1 MIRSLTSPRRLPG
14 ALTAAAREDARG
26 RLVELGVRPERILTS
41 AADLFRERGYH
52 LVGVDD
58 IGRAAGITGP
68 AVYRHFP
75 SKIAILIAVF
85 DRSIERLV
93 AGGDAAVARGRSPR
107 GRLERLVAF
116 HVEFVLTERS
126 LIAVYMGEEKNLPL
140 PDRRRLRRR
149 LRVYLEHWVSSLR
162 GIRPE
167 LSEET
172 ARAAARAALGM
183 VISMA
188 SEAWPQYEEHAEL
201 FERMM
206 TAALLAAARP
216 ARGRAG
222 TSPT

>member
-1 MIRSLTSPRRLPG
+1 MIRPLASPRRLPG
-14 ALTAAAREDARG
+14 ALAAAAREDARG
-26 RLVELGVRPERILTS
+26 RLVELGIRPERILTS

-93 AGGDAAVARGRSPR
+93 AGGEAALARGRSPR

-116 HVEFVLTERS
+116 HIDFVLTERS
-126 LIAVYMGEEKNLPL
+126 LIAVYWGEEKSLPQA
-140 PDRRRLRRR
+140 DRRRLRRR
-149 LRVYLEHWVSSLR
+149 LRVYLEHWVGALK
-162 GIRPE
+162 GVRPE
-167 LSEET
+167 LT
-172 ARAAARAALGM
+172 DDIARGAVRSVLGM
-183 VISMA
+183 LSSVA
-188 SEAWPQYEEHAEL
+188 YYDYWPEYQDH
-201 FERMM
+201 
-206 TAALLAAARP
+206 AALLASARP
-216 ARGRAG
+216 VRGRTD